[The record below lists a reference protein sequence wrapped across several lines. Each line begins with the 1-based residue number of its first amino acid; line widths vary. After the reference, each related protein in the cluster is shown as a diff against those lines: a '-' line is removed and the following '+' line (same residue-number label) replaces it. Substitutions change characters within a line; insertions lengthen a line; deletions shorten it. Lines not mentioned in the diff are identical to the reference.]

1 MENAQPTD
9 QAKPQSMEDRIASQF
24 GIGDDPEPE
33 AYQEAPP
40 PETGE
45 EQEGVAPES
54 DDAEVEYEG
63 AKYRVP
69 KPLEKAILQE
79 RDYTQKTQKLAE
91 ERRQLDYA
99 QKSLETARIKREFD
113 ESVGPDLNRLQ
124 QMDDY
129 LDHMTKVNLEGMA
142 SEELVKH
149 SITLNQVERQR
160 NALQKSIDAKRGEY
174 GHRAQEAIQNLKS
187 MAHDVLAK
195 SIAGFTPETVTELR
209 NHAKTLGYTE
219 ADFDMIEL
227 DPRAS
232 TMLYKAMAYDRLQA
246 SKDAAVLKAS
256 SAPPGVKPGASNA
269 MPQAVRDKLG
279 FQKAMKTAKSSQD
292 KAKLIEQEMMRR
304 F

>member
-1 MENAQPTD
+1 METPAID
-9 QAKPQSMEDRIASQF
+9 QAQPQSMEDRIAAQF
-24 GIGDDPEPE
+24 GIQDDPEPE
-33 AYQEAPP
+33 APQEAPP
-40 PETGE
+40 PEGE
-45 EQEGVAPES
+45 EEEQVAES
-54 DDAEVEYEG
+54 DDAEVEYDG
-63 AKYRVP
+63 TKYRVP

-79 RDYTQKTQKLAE
+79 KDYTQKTQKLAE

-160 NALQKSIDAKRGEY
+160 NALQKSIDEKRGQY
-174 GHRAQEAIQNLKS
+174 GQRAQEAIQNLKA

-195 SIAGFTPETVTELR
+195 QISGFTTETVKELR
-209 NHAKTLGYTE
+209 EHAKTLGYTE

-232 TMLYKAMAYDRLQA
+232 TMLYKAMAFDRLQA
-246 SKDAAVLKAS
+246 SKDAAVQKAS
-256 SAPPGVKPGASNA
+256 SAPPGVRPGASNA
-269 MPQAVRDKLG
+269 MPQQVRDRLG

>member
-1 MENAQPTD
+1 MENAAID
-9 QAKPQSMEDRIASQF
+9 QAQPQSMEDRIAAQF

-33 AYQEAPP
+33 ALQEAPP
-40 PETGE
+40 PEGEAE
-45 EQEGVAPES
+45 EQVAVS
-54 DDAEVEYEG
+54 DDAEVEYDG
-63 AKYRVP
+63 TKYRVP

-79 RDYTQKTQKLAE
+79 KDYTQKTQKLAE
-91 ERRQLDYA
+91 ERRQLEYA

-160 NALQKSIDAKRGEY
+160 NALQKSIDEKRGQY
-174 GHRAQEAIQNLKS
+174 GQRAQEAIQNLKA

-195 SIAGFTPETVTELR
+195 QVPGFTPETVTELR
-209 NHAKTLGYTE
+209 AHAKTLGYTE
-219 ADFDMIEL
+219 GDFDMIEL
-227 DPRAS
+227 DPRAA
-232 TMLYKAMAYDRLQA
+232 TMLYKAMAYDRLQS
-246 SKDAAVLKAS
+246 SKDAAVQKATA
-256 SAPPGVKPGASNA
+256 APPGVRPGASNP
-269 MPQAVRDKLG
+269 MPQQVKDRLG
-279 FQKAMKTAKSSQD
+279 FMKAMKSAKTSQD